1 MLAPLSDR
9 LAAMSTKTK
18 LDAATPAPAPA
29 AASPLEA
36 IGRDRTSFD
45 PAPSLRRSAD
55 VVIETARA
63 AAADVGVIGV
73 TVGVKGPVPKVV
85 GLDRSTLTAAGFEGE
100 PGQTFVAPRRDAA
113 DVIAIGVGDGGL
125 STTEVRDAAAAFAR
139 AAGRYSRLATNLH
152 NAVDSDPAA
161 AAQAVVEGV
170 LLARYRFGSLKN
182 KDEMPTVEALWLLGP
197 AADVSAIRRG
207 IARGRARAGAT
218 QLARD
223 LANTPPSH
231 LTATRIAQLAEEI
244 AAATGLEI
252 EVCGPEALRDL
263 GCGGLLGVNAGSI
276 EEPRMIKLTYRPKR
290 TRASAAKLALVGKG
304 IMYDSGGISLKSTDA
319 MHVAM
324 KMDMSGAAAVLS
336 TMSAL
341 SALDCPNEVVG
352 FMMCTDNMPSGSAM
366 KLGDVLHIH
375 GGTTVEVHNTDAEGR
390 LVLADGLALA
400 AEEQPDAIV
409 DIATLTGACVVALG
423 LGFAGV
429 FGSNQQLVDQVTA
442 AAAETDEP
450 AWQLPLERTR
460 YRKLL
465 DSEVADM
472 KNVGGPYGGA
482 ITAAVFLSE
491 FVGDVPWAHIDFA
504 GPMKVDGDESWR
516 TKGATGYGTR
526 LLIELATTFTK
537 PSA

>member
-1 MLAPLSDR
+1 
-9 LAAMSTKTK
+9 MSTKTATSINPPASPSP
-18 LDAATPAPAPA
+18 LDAVA
-29 AASPLEA
+29 
-36 IGRDRTSFD
+36 RDRTSFD
-45 PAPSLRRSAD
+45 PAPSLRRAAD
-55 VVIETARA
+55 VVVDVARSA
-63 AAADVGVIGV
+63 PGDVGA
-73 TVGVKGPVPKVV
+73 VGVAVASKGAVPKVV
-85 GLDRSTLTAAGFEGE
+85 GLDRATLAAAGFEAKL
-100 PGQTFVAPRRDAA
+100 GQTLVVPRRDAP
-113 DVIAIGVGDGGL
+113 DVIVVGIGDGGL
-125 STTEVRDAAAAFAR
+125 SIAEVRDAAAAFAR
-139 AAGRYSRLATNLH
+139 AAAKYATMATNLH
-152 NAVDSDPAA
+152 DAAQGDTAA
-161 AAQAVVEGV
+161 AAQAVVEGA

-182 KDEMPTVEALWLLGP
+182 KNDAPPVQALWLVTSGAQ
-197 AADVSAIRRG
+197 AAAVRRG
-207 IARGRARAGAT
+207 ISRGRASAAAA

-231 LTATRIAQLAEEI
+231 LTATRIAGLAEEI
-244 AAATGLEI
+244 AATTGLDI
-252 EVCGPEALRDL
+252 EVLGPEALRAL
-263 GCGGLLGVNAGSI
+263 GCGGLLGVNAGST

-290 TRASAAKLALVGKG
+290 ARTRGAKTAKLALVGKG
-304 IMYDSGGISLKSTDA
+304 IMYDSGGISLKPTDA

-341 SALDCPNEVVG
+341 SALECQNEVVG

-366 KLGDVLHIH
+366 KLGDVLHIR

-429 FGSNQQLVDQVTA
+429 FGSDQGVVDQITTA
-442 AAAETDEP
+442 AAKADEP
-450 AWQLPLERTR
+450 AWQLPLERAR

-465 DSEVADM
+465 DSDVADM

-491 FVGDVPWAHIDFA
+491 FVGDVPWAHIDIA
-504 GPMKVDGDESWR
+504 GPMKVDSDESWR

-526 LLIELATTFTK
+526 LLIELATTFVK
-537 PSA
+537 PIGAVTPSQ